1 MPCSI
6 KKSENVIIKNTLL
19 ALEHSEYFFSLYE
32 EQSSFLYFCHPLFW
46 HVISLLHHIQFI

>member
-19 ALEHSEYFFSLYE
+19 ALEHSEYFLACMKSNQVF
-32 EQSSFLYFCHPLFW
+32 FIFVIPYFGM
-46 HVISLLHHIQFI
+46 